1 MHLKISQF
9 KMDITSTAIKLQK
22 EIEKL
27 ENKLKDGTAR
37 SYKEI
42 NEIRA
47 KKHTLEAALRAVLA
61 KL

>member
-1 MHLKISQF
+1 
-9 KMDITSTAIKLQK
+9 MDITSTAIKLQK
-22 EIEKL
+22 EREKL
-27 ENKLKDGTAR
+27 ENKLKDATAR

>member
-1 MHLKISQF
+1 
-9 KMDITSTAIKLQK
+9 MDIMRTAIKLQK

-37 SYKEI
+37 SYKQI
-42 NEIRA
+42 NKIRA
-47 KKHTLEAALRAVLA
+47 KKQTLETALRAVLA